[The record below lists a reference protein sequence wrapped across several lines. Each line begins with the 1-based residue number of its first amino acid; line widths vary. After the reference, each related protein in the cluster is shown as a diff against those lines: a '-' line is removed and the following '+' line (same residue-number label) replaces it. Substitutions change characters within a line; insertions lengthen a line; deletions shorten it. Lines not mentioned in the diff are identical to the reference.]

1 MARQEESRH
10 RANLAVSIV
19 TSLVLCVALWHY
31 GVQRV
36 DKPNV
41 GQLSELL
48 QTSGSESDSGASF
61 VKSWL
66 DLSARETVQRDMKE
80 LGVADTGSDILAL
93 PVATQTESLASVT
106 SPKPA
111 SHGEREGAGSV
122 KGTTAAAVGER
133 AQGPIGEMPST
144 PSTLKEAEAARV
156 EAEEHEKV
164 RELEKVADE
173 RSGVGPKQ
181 EFARDR
187 QEAKQAKVLKKLVSK
202 ADELA
207 SVGPKQEFARD
218 RQEAK
223 QAKVLKKLVS
233 KADELASVGP
243 KQEFAR
249 DRQEAK
255 QAKVLKKLV
264 SKADELASV
273 GPKQEFARDRQE
285 SKQMAE
291 AQTLATAAAVNADR
305 ELASG
310 GKSVSKAVHEVEK
323 LAEEAAVAQSEI
335 LSETDHI
342 MRESDK
348 KFRREEWAREER
360 EKKAD
365 EASGSK

>member
-218 RQEAK
+218 RQE
-223 QAKVLKKLVS
+223 
-233 KADELASVGP
+233 
-243 KQEFAR
+243 
-249 DRQEAK
+249 
-255 QAKVLKKLV
+255 
-264 SKADELASV
+264 
-273 GPKQEFARDRQE
+273 

-291 AQTLATAAAVNADR
+291 AQTLATAAEVNADR

>member
-218 RQEAK
+218 RQE
-223 QAKVLKKLVS
+223 
-233 KADELASVGP
+233 
-243 KQEFAR
+243 
-249 DRQEAK
+249 
-255 QAKVLKKLV
+255 
-264 SKADELASV
+264 
-273 GPKQEFARDRQE
+273 

-323 LAEEAAVAQSEI
+323 LAEEAAVAQLEI